1 MLAMSTPQRQYLY
14 AFSEGNYREMMT
26 SLLQNR
32 RWIWDYTPKEDYFAF
47 IEKSGTEEIKKLWEY
62 VQSFGLF
69 LEYGMTQLPQNEH
82 L

>member
-32 RWIWDYTPKEDYFAF
+32 RWIWDYTPKEEYFAF
-47 IEKSGTEEIKKLWEY
+47 IEKSGSEEIKKLWEY
-62 VQSFGLF
+62 V
-69 LEYGMTQLPQNEH
+69 
-82 L
+82 